1 MRRTRTFSSA
11 SSAEDCPALWSFS
24 WSRLFAIA
32 LLAASSIRITRFS
45 MYPIFGLPGVGG
57 ETRSLPRFPRKSAI
71 KLALIVKSEVI
82 RSVLVQRKSSQALLA
97 YMRTGRFSNALARE
111 LQPVP
116 RKSQRS
122 VHCHCVFGVESA
134 GWNHLEP
141 RLNEPRG
148 PKIYFI
154 FLKHSVMLLF

>member
-97 YMRTGRFSNALARE
+97 YVRTGRFSNALARE
-111 LQPVP
+111 LHIQPMP
-116 RKSQRS
+116 RKSSQ
-122 VHCHCVFGVESA
+122 A
-134 GWNHLEP
+134 
-141 RLNEPRG
+141 
-148 PKIYFI
+148 
-154 FLKHSVMLLF
+154 LLAYY

>member
-1 MRRTRTFSSA
+1 MRWTRTFSSA

-57 ETRSLPRFPRKSAI
+57 EARSLPRFPRKSAI

-82 RSVLVQRKSSQALLA
+82 RSVSVQRKSSQALLA

-111 LQPVP
+111 LHIQPMP
-116 RKSQRS
+116 RKSSQ
-122 VHCHCVFGVESA
+122 A
-134 GWNHLEP
+134 
-141 RLNEPRG
+141 
-148 PKIYFI
+148 
-154 FLKHSVMLLF
+154 LLAYY